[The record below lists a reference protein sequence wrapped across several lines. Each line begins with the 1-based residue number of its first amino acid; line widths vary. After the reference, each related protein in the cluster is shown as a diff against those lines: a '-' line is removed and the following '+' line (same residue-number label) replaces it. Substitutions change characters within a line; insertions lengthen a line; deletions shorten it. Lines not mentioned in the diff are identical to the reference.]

1 MKELIKQI
9 LREHVTNRVTIEEI
23 ILPEGFLTEILSEG
37 TATVNIP
44 NKLTTDLEMKINSYN
59 NVRNKKGHRRFCPE
73 ESIQPSEDGKLGCK
87 MFFQLSLKDHWIQR
101 IFRDLEPEYMDID
114 PTTNEPGK
122 YSHKKIVRPH
132 PFEGIDLLMKNFNLI
147 VNYINNGKKNW
158 PDKSGKTLLLRKG
171 DYSEII
177 EVFNEDKKQYKI
189 NFITQIKGEF
199 FFDTPELKRSQNIKD
214 LI

>member
-23 ILPEGFLTEILSEG
+23 TLPENFFTEILSEG
-37 TATVNIP
+37 TATVNVP

-73 ESIQPSEDGKLGCK
+73 EFIQPNKDGKLGCK
-87 MFFQLSLKDHWIQR
+87 MIFQLNLTGHWKQR
-101 IFRDLEPEYMDID
+101 ILRDLEPEYMDID
-114 PTTNEPGK
+114 PTTNKPGE
-122 YSHKKIVRPH
+122 HRNKKIIRPA
-132 PFEGIDLLMKNFNLI
+132 PFEGIDLLMNNFKLI
-147 VNYINNGKKNW
+147 VNYINIGKQNW
-158 PDKSGKTLLLRKG
+158 DVKKGKTLLLRKG
-171 DYSEII
+171 NYSEII
-177 EVFNEDKKQYKI
+177 EVFLEEKNQYKI
-189 NFITQIKGEF
+189 NFVTQIKGEF